1 MEKAFRSCQCVS
13 YCEEMNAKH
22 RKTMED
28 TIRIVD
34 GYLQNP
40 QNGYFAI
47 HDGHGGRAVSTYLQ
61 RVLHENIATE
71 LQLADD
77 DSTVEQCIE
86 RGYLMSDME
95 CCQGSV
101 GSTAVTALLLEKKG
115 VKTLYVANVGDS
127 RAVMSYKGKAIRLSK
142 SGSFNAV
149 ALSLNIECPDCW
161 QSPGNV
167 SSDLLNAFVVR
178 HTDIQTTSIAGASGT
193 GISNSLSSHGR
204 TPARHGK
211 NIFNKGHVPA
221 TDYSFFV
228 LGCDGVWDV
237 LSDQEAVDMVG
248 SLPIAQHYQAA
259 QILVH
264 EALSRGS
271 DDNVTAI
278 VVFL

>member
-1 MEKAFRSCQCVS
+1 MKKTFSSCQCVS
-13 YCEEMNAKH
+13 YCEEMNAEY
-22 RKTMED
+22 RKTTED

-47 HDGHGGRAVSTYLQ
+47 HDGHGGRAVSTYFQ

-95 CCQGSV
+95 PSMLPMLVIVVCGELQRKSDSTFERSQGYLPELR
-101 GSTAVTALLLEKKG
+101 G
-115 VKTLYVANVGDS
+115 
-127 RAVMSYKGKAIRLSK
+127 
-142 SGSFNAV
+142 SGSQAV
-149 ALSLNIECPDCW
+149 CRRTTA
-161 QSPGNV
+161 
-167 SSDLLNAFVVR
+167 
-178 HTDIQTTSIAGASGT
+178 HTSATRLAPS
-193 GISNSLSSHGR
+193 
-204 TPARHGK
+204 
-211 NIFNKGHVPA
+211 

-237 LSDQEAVDMVG
+237 LSDQEAVDMVE
-248 SLPIAQHYQAA
+248 SLPVAQHYQAA
-259 QILVH
+259 QIRVH

-271 DDNVTAI
+271 DDNATII

>member
-61 RVLHENIATE
+61 RVLHENNATE

-101 GSTAVTALLLEKKG
+101 GSTAVTALLLEEKG

-142 SGSFNAV
+142 DHKASEHNEIERVIQRGGFVIQHRVSGLLAVSRSFG
-149 ALSLNIECPDCW
+149 DR
-161 QSPGNV
+161 
-167 SSDLLNAFVVR
+167 DLKQFVVAR
-178 HTDIQTTSIAGASGT
+178 PYTSATRI
-193 GISNSLSSHGR
+193 
-204 TPARHGK
+204 
-211 NIFNKGHVPA
+211 VPA